1 MKIAIIGTGAVGG
14 YYGALLAKAGNDVH
28 FLLHSDY
35 EHVRQHGLK
44 IESPIG
50 NFDLPQVNAYK
61 SVHDMPQCE
70 LVIVATKSTT
80 NHLKAELLPPLC
92 QEANK
97 VLVLQNGIGLEKT
110 FQELVPNSQIFGGLC
125 FLCSNKIGPG
135 HIRHL
140 DYGTIKLGHYIGEK
154 AAGLSKELQEINTV
168 LSKAKISTELSEDIN
183 KARWEKLVWNAA
195 FNGTC
200 TVLNQ
205 TTDKLAQ
212 FAKTRSLLFNIMS
225 EVIEAAQACGH
236 NIDKLFADHMMALT
250 DNMAAYNPSM
260 KLDRE
265 ASRPLEV
272 KAIYW
277 NAINEAAENHF
288 DMKLCRALAQQLDF
302 IDQTN
307 KSI

>member
-35 EHVRQHGLK
+35 DHVKDNGLK
-44 IESPIG
+44 IESPNG
-50 NFDLPQVNAYK
+50 DFTLPKVNAYK

-92 QEANK
+92 KEPNK
-97 VLVLQNGIGLEKT
+97 VLILQNGIGLEKI
-110 FQELVPNSQIFGGLC
+110 FQKIVPNSQVFGGLC
-125 FLCSNKIGPG
+125 FLCSNKMGPG

-140 DYGTIKLGHYIGEK
+140 DYQTIKLGHYK
-154 AAGLSKELQEINTV
+154 AQQSAGITKELLAINEV
-168 LSKAKISTELSEDIN
+168 INKAEISTELSEDIS

-200 TVLNQ
+200 TVLRQ

-212 FAKTRSLLFNIMS
+212 FPKTRDYLYEIMF
-225 EVIEAAQACGH
+225 EVINAAEACGH
-236 NIDKLFADHMMALT
+236 VIDRSFADHMMAHT
-250 DNMAAYNPSM
+250 DNMASYKPSM
-260 KLDRE
+260 MLDFE
-265 ASRPLEV
+265 AKRQLEV

-277 NAINEAAENHF
+277 NAVNEAAENHF

-307 KSI
+307 RSV